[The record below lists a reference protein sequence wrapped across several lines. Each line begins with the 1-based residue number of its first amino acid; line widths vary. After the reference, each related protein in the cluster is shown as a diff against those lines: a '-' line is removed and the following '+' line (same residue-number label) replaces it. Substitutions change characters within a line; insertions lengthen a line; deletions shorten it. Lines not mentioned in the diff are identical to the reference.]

1 MGELYSGAYKH
12 PNPSR
17 LLGLIADLL
26 NEAVVLDFDTAC
38 AERFGR
44 VQGGLLQQGV
54 VVPEVDLMIAAV
66 ALEHDLTLV
75 THNTADFQNVPGL
88 RLEDWLTP

>member
-1 MGELYSGAYKH
+1 LGELYSGAYKH

-26 NEAVVLDFDTAC
+26 DEVAVLDFDSAC

-44 VQGGLLQQGV
+44 VQGELLQRGV

-66 ALEHDLTLV
+66 ALEHNLMLV
-75 THNTADFQNVPGL
+75 THNTADFQTVPAL
-88 RLEDWLTP
+88 RLEDWIAP